1 MKLSGVALRAV
12 LLLVGAVLAVTLAA
26 RHLAPLPDLVLVV
39 VASAAL
45 RSRPRVGLAA
55 GLAGG
60 WLLDLLPPGSAVLGT
75 QALLYAVCGLLVGL
89 ARRPGQVSLVWIV
102 VVVSAAGGGLEVT
115 RALLALAQGVPVE
128 PASSLGRV
136 AATATA
142 TLVLVPFV
150 NVVERHAERRR
161 FA

>member
-1 MKLSGVALRAV
+1 MTPAGALVRAT
-12 LLLVGAVLAVTLAA
+12 LLLLGAVLGVTLAA

-45 RSRPRVGLAA
+45 RAGPRTGLLT

-75 QALLYAVCGLLVGL
+75 QALMYAVCGLALGAL
-89 ARRPGQVSLVWIV
+89 RRPGPVSLAWV
-102 VVVSAAGGGLEVT
+102 VLVIAAAACGLEVV
-115 RALLALAQGVPVE
+115 RGALALAQGVPVDIV
-128 PASSLGRV
+128 SSALRV
-136 AATATA
+136 VATGTVG
-142 TLVLVPFV
+142 LVVVPLVST
-150 NVVERHAERRR
+150 VERRSERRR